1 MNQQI
6 RFLIVILLLFFTEVA
21 LCDLSVNFSNTH
33 VKWGEPVVLEIE
45 VSNPVN
51 KTIQG
56 GITVSFSGN
65 LIVTDHDYEG
75 KVYWEGSEFH
85 YKSGRGH
92 KCCIYNQDIVVEN
105 WYKRWRP
112 YETKTMK
119 VTFFTLRTG
128 ILKTYIRAAFI
139 KRFKPSRVINIP
151 KTSSTQDQQY
161 YPVIVK
167 HISVSQSDDFIRNF
181 QLLVDT
187 PLLGDSSEFRNNLQ
201 RLINNPKDS
210 QALKYFGIQNIKD
223 SPDYLTQ
230 LQKLIKNRS
239 IANSPKFMYYLKRLI
254 NNPLDE
260 EALRFFK
267 IKVVK
272 DKPSQQAPSQK
283 RQDQAKKVAIDLLN
297 QQAGGT
303 VLVQLIEA
311 EGDIT
316 FVPSR
321 SNGIVLSRY
330 GQSHKFDKNSGNLVL
345 DIART
350 IKNKI
355 KPDSQY
361 INQPEPFSGKSYTQL
376 ISTLSHG
383 N

>member
-6 RFLIVILLLFFTEVA
+6 RFFTTISLLLLTEVA
-21 LCDLSVNFSNTH
+21 LCALSVDFSQTY
-33 VKWGEPVVLEIE
+33 VKWGEPVVLKIK
-45 VSNPVN
+45 VTNPVD

-56 GITVSFSGN
+56 GITISFSGN
-65 LIVTDHDYEG
+65 LIVTDHDSESKIYR
-75 KVYWEGSEFH
+75 KGSWIY
-85 YKSGRGH
+85 YKSGNGR
-92 KCCIYNQDIVVEN
+92 KCCVHNQKIVVEN
-105 WYKRWRP
+105 WYKRWHP
-112 YETKTMK
+112 HETKTMK
-119 VTFFTLRTG
+119 LTFFALRTG
-128 ILKTYIRAAFI
+128 ILKTYIRATFI
-139 KRFKPSRVINIP
+139 KQPSRVINIP
-151 KTSSTQDQQY
+151 ETSSIQDQQH

-167 HISVSQSDDFIRNF
+167 QIYVNQSDDFIHNF
-181 QLLVDT
+181 QLLIDT
-187 PLLGDSSEFRNNLQ
+187 PEIGDSSEFMDNLQ
-201 RLINNPKDS
+201 GLINNPKDS
-210 QALKYFGIQNIKD
+210 RALKYFGIQNLKN
-223 SPDYLTQ
+223 SPDYLAQ
-230 LQKLIKNRS
+230 LQKPIKNPK
-239 IANSPKFMYYLKRLI
+239 IANSPQLMYYLKRLI

-260 EALRFFK
+260 EALRFFQ

-272 DKPSQQAPSQK
+272 PSQQSPAQK
-283 RQDQAKKVAIDLLN
+283 RLEQAKKETIDFIN

-321 SNGIVLSRY
+321 YNRIALSRDGRTY
-330 GQSHKFDKNSGNLVL
+330 RFNKNSANLVL

-361 INQPEPFSGKSYTQL
+361 INQAEPFSGKSYTQL
-376 ISTLSHG
+376 INTLS